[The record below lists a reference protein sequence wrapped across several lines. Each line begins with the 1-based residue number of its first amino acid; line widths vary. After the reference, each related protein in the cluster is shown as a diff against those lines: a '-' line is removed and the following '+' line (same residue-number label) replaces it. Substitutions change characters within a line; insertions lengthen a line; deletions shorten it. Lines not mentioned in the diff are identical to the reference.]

1 MHLACR
7 TTPYIDDI
15 QPGLTSSALAHDA
28 YNRDAPYR
36 NVSIYDSR
44 FVLPPRWRACG
55 WRKKNSLQRLH
66 LTLSLIATCTPSLTQ
81 SIHDDRGEDKA
92 GKDCNCCH
100 YNHALLQPK
109 SYKHKVHGDATH
121 YLDVFIGKAMG
132 ISYKEKAHRVMCY
145 AWHGPPS
152 SHLPVVRHLCSNIGG
167 TCLNPYHLQ
176 WNTVKAN
183 NVDVHALIKERA
195 QVLAARALHEGAVQ
209 IHQR

>member
-15 QPGLTSSALAHDA
+15 QPGLTSSALSPDA
-28 YNRDAPYR
+28 YNRVNPYR
-36 NVSIYDSR
+36 NVSIHDSR
-44 FVLPPRWRACG
+44 FVLPSRWRDCG

-66 LTLSLIATCTPSLTQ
+66 LSLSLIAACTPSLTQ
-81 SIHDDRGEDKA
+81 SIHDDNKEDKA

-100 YNHALLQPK
+100 YNHALLQPQ
-109 SYKHKVHGDATH
+109 SYKHKVQGDATH
-121 YLDVFIGKAMG
+121 YLDVFIGKALG

-167 TCLNPYHLQ
+167 TCVNPY
-176 WNTVKAN
+176 TVEYSESK
-183 NVDVHALIKERA
+183 
-195 QVLAARALHEGAVQ
+195 
-209 IHQR
+209 QRRRSRLDQGESSSASS